1 MRRKPV
7 NPLMKYFSILGIVG
21 LLLLSSCITFKEV
34 KFEGVDNVS
43 FGKVKQ
49 GIIPLI
55 LDLKIDN
62 PNSFSI
68 KLKKG
73 EVDVFINN
81 QFLGKSSLSDKI
93 IIKKEKLGVYPLVIN
108 TSFSALTKAALSSFG
123 ALLGKE
129 VVLKVDGKI
138 IVKALVI
145 RKKIEVNFS
154 EPIDPSLLLNM

>member
-1 MRRKPV
+1 
-7 NPLMKYFSILGIVG
+7 MKYFSILGIVC
-21 LLLLSSCITFKEV
+21 LFLLSSCITFKEV

-73 EVDVFINN
+73 EVDIFINN
-81 QFLGKSSLSDKI
+81 QFLGKSSLTRYLLPLAMLDHKYKI
-93 IIKKEKLGVYPLVIN
+93 I
-108 TSFSALTKAALSSFG
+108 
-123 ALLGKE
+123 
-129 VVLKVDGKI
+129 
-138 IVKALVI
+138 
-145 RKKIEVNFS
+145 
-154 EPIDPSLLLNM
+154 M